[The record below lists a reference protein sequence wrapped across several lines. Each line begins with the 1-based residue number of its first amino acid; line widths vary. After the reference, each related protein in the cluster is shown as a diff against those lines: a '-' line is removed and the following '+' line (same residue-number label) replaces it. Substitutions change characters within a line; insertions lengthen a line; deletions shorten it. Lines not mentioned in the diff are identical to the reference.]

1 MSTVQAAQLLL
12 RQTWPLLQ
20 LLLVWQL
27 PLTHRPLTQMRPVPQ
42 IASSV
47 PQPPQTWLAVQTW
60 PPLHSVLS
68 WQVPITQLLET
79 QM

>member
-1 MSTVQAAQLLL
+1 VQFAQLLL

-20 LLLVWQL
+20 PLLLWQL
-27 PLTHRPLTQMRPVPQ
+27 PVTQSPPTQMRPLPQ

-47 PQPPQTWLAVQTW
+47 PQPAQTWLALQIW
-60 PPLHSVLS
+60 PFEHSLLP
-68 WQVPITQLLET
+68 WQVPITQLFDT